1 MSKEQIKD
9 ELKKDNQS
17 DTVDQDAKSIEALE
31 KVSEISTEE
40 ATKVVSEIST
50 EALEKVPE
58 TSTEEATEEA
68 ATSEESIEELADTA
82 KVEDTFT
89 GEATEASTE
98 ASTEDTEESTEDSKE
113 ESEEDSKKESTED
126 TEDSKEESEEDS
138 KKESAESE
146 KLPSSFAEPKTP
158 WYKRTVS
165 LPGAVALALAVFAA
179 SACLLFGVSHI
190 NTPAPNTTTEVS
202 ETTPLSMNDQKL
214 QLVKY
219 FQGATITNQYGTDGA
234 KVTVPE
240 YFANDVTVLWDNY
253 SIIAQTKGMEFFSQ
267 FISMEGGVKNSDV
280 FDSFKSGMESVST
293 DFTEVS
299 RSEDNCV
306 FTVTLNEE
314 KVKGKFQL
322 IKGTTD
328 TSFIEVTYVTSDPDI
343 DVSTMD
349 LSKYVEF
356 VKVPAEMKEQ
366 AEKDMEEYLNYML
379 SQTMGAMQ
387 TQDSNADTAT
397 ESGAETNTE
406 STSETVDETVEG
418 SAASYAP
425 DDNTVVE
432 ETSGENTESTAE

>member
-50 EALEKVPE
+50 ETLEKVPEISTETLEKVPE
-58 TSTEEATEEA
+58 TSTEEATDEA
-68 ATSEESIEELADTA
+68 ATSEESIGELADTA

-98 ASTEDTEESTEDSKE
+98 DTEESTEDSKE
-113 ESEEDSKKESTED
+113 KS
-126 TEDSKEESEEDS
+126 TEDSKEESEEF
-138 KKESAESE
+138 E

-165 LPGAVALALAVFAA
+165 LPGAVALALAAFAA

-240 YFANDVTVLWDNY
+240 YFADDVTVLWDNY
-253 SIIAQTKGMEFFSQ
+253 SVIAQTKGMEFFSQ

-280 FDSFKSGMESVST
+280 FDSFKEGMESVST